1 MSEYLIDLS
10 DENFDEVISKGK
22 VLVDF
27 WAPWCG
33 PCKQL
38 TPILEAVGSE
48 INGSAVIAK
57 VNVDE
62 NSSLAARFNVRSIPT
77 LLLFNDGELK
87 ETLIGLKQKDE
98 LVSLLI

>member
-27 WAPWCG
+27 WARWCG

-98 LVSLLI
+98 LVSLLS